1 MSRLAPNRYGTDMRA
16 RKRTEPVQAVNNECI
31 TRPMTPAERAW
42 MDSLPKP
49 HPKSKIIGMSIAAEK
64 AMKRKGKGYVG

>member
-16 RKRTEPVQAVNNECI
+16 PVQAVNNECI

-49 HPKSKIIGMSIAAEK
+49 QPKERIIGMSIAAEK
-64 AMKRKGKGYVG
+64 VLKRRHHSG